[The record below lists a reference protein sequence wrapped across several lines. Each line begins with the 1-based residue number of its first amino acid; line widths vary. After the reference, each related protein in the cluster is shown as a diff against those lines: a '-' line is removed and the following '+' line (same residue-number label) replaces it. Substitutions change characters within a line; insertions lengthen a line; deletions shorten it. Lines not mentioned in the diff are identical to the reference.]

1 MANRKPR
8 ETEVDESAAY
18 RRRSRPVR
26 VRRGVLD
33 WRSWPWRK
41 IVIGAAAAAL
51 SVSTI
56 YALDGFMRRAEDFRF
71 DSDTLG
77 VSGLERLPE
86 ESITKLFDDDFGLSL
101 LDVDVAARREQMLAI
116 PWVRTA
122 TISRLWPNRL
132 WVAIEERQPVAYARF
147 PPAPD
152 GKRATR
158 LVDADGV
165 LLERLPGMRLDLA
178 VIDGIGPE
186 MRLSERA
193 PRVGV
198 YLRLL
203 DDLDSQEP
211 HYSPLVSQINVSDPH
226 NARITTLH
234 QGDVIELIIGKE
246 HFRHR
251 FSVFLEQAESW
262 KQQFGAIGWIDLS
275 LKGQV
280 VVQPFDQA
288 RQTGRPTADAN

>member
-1 MANRKPR
+1 MAKRKPR
-8 ETEVDESAAY
+8 KAEVDESAAY

-41 IVIGAAAAAL
+41 IVIGVATAAL
-51 SVSTI
+51 SVSSI
-56 YALDGFMRRAEDFRF
+56 FALDGFMRRADDFRF
-71 DSDTLG
+71 DPDTLG

-86 ESITKLFDDDFGLSL
+86 ESITQLFEEDFGQSL
-101 LDVDVAARREQMLAI
+101 LDLDVATRRDEMLAV
-116 PWVRTA
+116 PWIRAA
-122 TISRLWPNRL
+122 TVSRLWPNRL

-147 PPAPD
+147 PPAKS
-152 GKRATR
+152 GKRSTR
-158 LVDADGV
+158 LVDAEGV

-178 VIDGIGPE
+178 VIDGIGPN
-186 MRLSERA
+186 MPLDERA
-193 PRVGV
+193 RRVGL
-198 YLRLL
+198 YLRLFE
-203 DDLDSQEP
+203 DLDSDEP
-211 HYSPLVSQINVSDPH
+211 PYSPLVSQINVSDPL

-251 FSVFLEQAESW
+251 FGVFLEQAEAW

-280 VVQPFDQA
+280 VVQPFDQTQQSGQA
-288 RQTGRPTADAN
+288 TSNAN